1 MGNWPIACF
10 CYPWKIATTYLSI
23 RFFGSTT
30 VSSFSPDKDLHVYLY
45 AWYLMANTLISLILL
60 IQLVAYYKY
69 FFEWTALQ
77 FPLLSD
83 QLIIQFVIKNQRNE
97 LL

>member
-1 MGNWPIACF
+1 
-10 CYPWKIATTYLSI
+10 
-23 RFFGSTT
+23 
-30 VSSFSPDKDLHVYLY
+30 
-45 AWYLMANTLISLILL
+45 MANTLISLILL